1 MCKLSQTPFFLREQK
16 LRTKIHKARKRKCD
30 WTTQLPS
37 AGGYREPVQDWWLV
51 CRGPVRCKSLACW
64 LHDTHWVCFFF
75 KNSYQTEGWKVAS
88 SFFENLIHH
97 FLFVT
102 ATFKYLGWTGFKIL
116 QCCSVSPT
124 RPFYRW
130 GTSKSG
136 SKDSLVDG
144 WVVAASLACYGCSLL
159 SSRTEEWIRLIQA
172 WGILSTGLT
181 FLHFSPLDS
190 SSSSEYTSFSYG
202 IGCHASW
209 RFWLVQSAMLWVHTY
224 NNNGIFL
231 CSPWLLHP
239 LKQIVHES
247 SHHTPNDVPAFC
259 SSDWHVL

>member
-1 MCKLSQTPFFLREQK
+1 MQTEPNTIFLEGAEIAHKDTQSQKKKVFILW
-16 LRTKIHKARKRKCD
+16 H

-51 CRGPVRCKSLACW
+51 CGGPVRCKSLACW

-75 KNSYQTEGWKVAS
+75 LLNSYQTEGWKVAS

-97 FLFVT
+97 FLFIT

-136 SKDSLVDG
+136 GKDSLVDG
-144 WVVAASLACYGCSLL
+144 WVVAASLACHGCSLL
-159 SSRTEEWIRLIQA
+159 SSRTE
-172 WGILSTGLT
+172 
-181 FLHFSPLDS
+181 
-190 SSSSEYTSFSYG
+190 
-202 IGCHASW
+202 
-209 RFWLVQSAMLWVHTY
+209 
-224 NNNGIFL
+224 
-231 CSPWLLHP
+231 
-239 LKQIVHES
+239 
-247 SHHTPNDVPAFC
+247 
-259 SSDWHVL
+259 